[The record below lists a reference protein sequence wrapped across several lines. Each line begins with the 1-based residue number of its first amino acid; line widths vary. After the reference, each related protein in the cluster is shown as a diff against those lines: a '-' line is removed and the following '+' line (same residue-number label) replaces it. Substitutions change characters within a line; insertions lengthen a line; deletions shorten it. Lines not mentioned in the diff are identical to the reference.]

1 MPSDTSMEVRANS
14 PASTMIAWLDRLVIA
29 SNSVGSLWAL
39 LLVLL
44 VTTDAIGR
52 TFFGAP
58 IKGVVELVE
67 VSIIV
72 IVFGQLADTVR
83 TSRLTRS
90 DGFLNLLKSRL
101 PGFWRGLSV
110 TLELTGAVMMA
121 IILYGMVP
129 ILLAKIANQDFIGDE
144 GIFTIVEWPIK
155 AVIVF
160 GAALTM
166 LRFLARALEIAKQP
180 LTGHDVKQAATD
192 GAG

>member
-1 MPSDTSMEVRANS
+1 MTDNQPAA
-14 PASTMIAWLDRLVIA
+14 ASTTNPALAAVITWLDRVVIA
-29 SNSVGSLWAL
+29 ANSIGSLWVL

-44 VTTDAIGR
+44 VTSDAMGR

-90 DGFLNLLKSRL
+90 DGFLNLIKSRK
-101 PGFWRGLSV
+101 PAAWRWL
-110 TLELTGAVMMA
+110 AVSMEIIGGVVMA
-121 IILYGMVP
+121 LILYGMVP
-129 ILLAKIANQDFIGDE
+129 ILLKKLSNQDFIGDE

-155 AVIVF
+155 AIIVF

-166 LRFLARALEIAKQP
+166 LRFLVRALEIAVGPQP
-180 LTGHDVKQAATD
+180 KTLSEG
-192 GAG
+192 GIG

>member
-1 MPSDTSMEVRANS
+1 MADEPS
-14 PASTMIAWLDRLVIA
+14 ASARSSNPVVAGILRWLDRVVVA
-29 SNSVGSLWAL
+29 SNSIGSLWAL

-44 VTTDAIGR
+44 VTSDAMGR
-52 TFFGAP
+52 TFFAAP

-90 DGFLNLLKSRL
+90 DGFLNLLGRRL
-101 PGFWRGLSV
+101 PGLWKWFAVSM
-110 TLELTGAVMMA
+110 ELIGAAVMA
-121 IILYGMVP
+121 LILYGMVP
-129 ILLAKIANQDFIGDE
+129 ILLKKISNQDFIGDE

-166 LRFLARALEIAKQP
+166 LRFLARALEIAIGLIP
-180 LTGHDVKQAATD
+180 PDTSVDE
-192 GAG
+192 AG

>member
-1 MPSDTSMEVRANS
+1 MTEDQHNVAQANN
-14 PASTMIAWLDRLVIA
+14 PALAVIVTWLDRVVIA
-29 SNSVGSLWAL
+29 ANSIGSLWAL

-90 DGFLNLLKSRL
+90 DGFLNLVKSRW
-101 PGFWRGLSV
+101 PAAWRWMAVVMELIGGL
-110 TLELTGAVMMA
+110 VMV
-121 IILYGMVP
+121 IILYGMIP
-129 ILLAKIANQDFIGDE
+129 ILLKKISNQDFIGDE

-160 GAALTM
+160 GATLTM
-166 LRFLARALEIAKQP
+166 LRFLVRALEIAVLPADNQIAK
-180 LTGHDVKQAATD
+180 D
-192 GAG
+192 GTA